1 MHIDIIIDTLFNY
14 ARVYFNL
21 IPYASRQVLL
31 YTITVVINEP
41 ARGMHT
47 DLTSYR
53 DTMLTKHNIVPIT
66 FSRIL
71 LFFQRAT
78 FSRRMPEYT
87 IWFAY
92 TIWSPAIFTNI
103 FRILRA
109 DQNTCE
115 RCYYRA
121 VRSSNMDS
129 GKEIDRS
136 IFSVPRSYKRMHL
149 GENVPRNAPRAQN
162 EDDRNRDERPMRR
175 TTHTGW
181 EGRSADVVSKL
192 QKKQLHPA
200 VCRPPRVMCR
210 DSMACDSIAPL
221 ARTRNRDTL
230 VDSVLIVSPYCL
242 SISPIPACRKH
253 HSIKKHHCDG
263 CCVTRSSKRCL
274 FYFFFFVPAARSSK
288 VVDFISCRNV

>member
-1 MHIDIIIDTLFNY
+1 
-14 ARVYFNL
+14 
-21 IPYASRQVLL
+21 
-31 YTITVVINEP
+31 
-41 ARGMHT
+41 
-47 DLTSYR
+47 
-53 DTMLTKHNIVPIT
+53 MLTKHNIVPIT

-78 FSRRMPEYT
+78 FSRRIPECSRIPYDHPLYSR
-87 IWFAY
+87 IYFAY
-92 TIWSPAIFTNI
+92 YA
-103 FRILRA
+103 RIKIRA
-109 DQNTCE
+109 RDVITGPW
-115 RCYYRA
+115 
-121 VRSSNMDS
+121 RSSNMDS

-136 IFSVPRSYKRMHL
+136 VFSVPRSYKRMHL

-162 EDDRNRDERPMRR
+162 EDDRNGDERPMRR

-192 QKKQLHPA
+192 QKKKQLHPA

-274 FYFFFFVPAARSSK
+274 FFFVPAARSSK